1 MKRKGFLIVVVL
13 LLSLVLTGVAI
24 AWDQSEALAA
34 ASARQARLRHC
45 ITQVEVVTAEAA
57 EASEESSAVEEGVG
71 EAATCFATFSE
82 AISAATNGA
91 VQLPP
96 DVTAATVTEEMLQA
110 ESPTAVVIGIDYD
123 GFNSTDPTLTFFA
136 PNAVG
141 CTTGLSYAK
150 NTAPTGWNDRASSA
164 GAGFVGCNR
173 MYHYEGTFATGAV
186 LRCPAPGNTCAVFG
200 AMNNRTS
207 SWRFYGGGFHY

>member
-1 MKRKGFLIVVVL
+1 MKRKGLLFVVVL
-13 LLSLVLTGVAI
+13 LLCLVLTGVAI
-24 AWDQSEALAA
+24 AWDQSEASVAV
-34 ASARQARLRHC
+34 SARPARLRHC
-45 ITQVEVVTAEAA
+45 ITQVEVVTAEAG
-57 EASEESSAVEEGVG
+57 EASEESLAVEEGVG
-71 EAATCFATFSE
+71 AAATCFATFGE
-82 AISAATNGA
+82 AVSAATNGA
-91 VQLPP
+91 IRLAP
-96 DVTAATVTEEMLQA
+96 DITAATLTEEMLQS
-110 ESPTAVVIGIDYD
+110 ESPTAVIIGIDYD
-123 GFNSTDPTLTFFA
+123 GFNSTGATLTFYA

-150 NTAPTGWNDRASSA
+150 NIAPSGWNDRVSSA

-200 AMNNRTS
+200 AMNNHTS